1 MPGTKASYSAFINA
15 PPEKVFEYLC
25 DLSKHG
31 EWAADPIEI
40 TPTDD
45 AALGVGKTYTSEAQF
60 RGKVVKGKQTVTAFE
75 PPTKFAF
82 NVKDDTSEHDH
93 TYMFTP
99 QGDGTLV
106 ERTAL
111 GKWSFGMWL
120 LASTM
125 GGIMTG
131 KPAAKKAFENMK
143 GKLEG

>member
-1 MPGTKASYSAFINA
+1 M
-15 PPEKVFEYLC
+15 
-25 DLSKHG
+25 
-31 EWAADPIEI
+31 
-40 TPTDD
+40 
-45 AALGVGKTYTSEAQF
+45 
-60 RGKVVKGKQTVTAFE
+60 TAFE

-125 GGIMTG
+125 GGIMIG
-131 KPAAKKAFENMK
+131 KPAAKKADAADDKAAEK
-143 GKLEG
+143 APAKKAAAPKAEAADKPAAKKAAPKKAAATKKPAAKKADTKDSGDA